1 MKPDDVGTMRSATY
15 RPTILSRIRG
25 NLFKKFHTC
34 FGKEL
39 NYRTDSKTE
48 LMFPTMLSTYAV
60 VETLVSSATALEE
73 NLKI

>member
-1 MKPDDVGTMRSATY
+1 MKPDDISTMKGVTY

-25 NLFKKFHTC
+25 NLFKKIHTR
-34 FGKEL
+34 FGKGL

-48 LMFPTMLSTYAV
+48 LMFPTIPSTYAV